1 MASVDSRIRRSLAR
15 IETPMP
21 DSDRN
26 QDAQDKN
33 NTINALIDRKLK
45 EVEQLAEAGRVMESE
60 QLIRE
65 IEQLKEQRESQE
77 SIVCEICGA
86 MQSSTDTDRR
96 QISHLEGKQHQGFA
110 KIRKCIEEIRSHRDM
125 YRHIDLSRPPPK
137 FPGEEGELKPQ
148 PKLPEKPQFARPSG
162 RPDNRPD
169 QQQRSRPTE
178 GYRGEQDGRSEGY
191 GRGNY
196 DRGGGER
203 WQQRGNDRRP
213 PYEDRGQQGDRSRS
227 PRRRY

>member
-1 MASVDSRIRRSLAR
+1 
-15 IETPMP
+15 MP
-21 DSDRN
+21 DNDRN

-65 IEQLKEQRESQE
+65 IEQLKEQREPQE

-125 YRHIDLSRPPPK
+125 YRHIDLTRPPPK
-137 FPGEEGELKPQ
+137 FPGEEGELKPE
-148 PKLPEKPQFARPSG
+148 KPEKVERQEKPPEQRPQFARPY
-162 RPDNRPD
+162 
-169 QQQRSRPTE
+169 SRPENRQETQRYRSE
-178 GYRGEQDGRSEGY
+178 GNRGGETAGRSEGF

-196 DRGGGER
+196 ERGER
-203 WQQRGNDRRP
+203 WQRGNERRNQ
-213 PYEDRGQQGDRSRS
+213 YEDRGGWQGDRSRS